1 MQAPQFQVKA
11 IYETLNM
18 LPDEKVYGKMSLAKN
33 RTAFTLLFF
42 FLLLACG
49 KADSENTTIVMIG
62 DSLTAWGDWPILLNR
77 KDVANKG
84 RAGDTTI
91 DVLERMEEIYRLKP
105 QMALVMIGI
114 NDIMK
119 GREAAAVFSNY
130 RRIIQGL
137 LARHINPVIQSTL
150 FLAGDDQRNETID
163 SLNLKLRL
171 YAREQKLPFL
181 DLNKRLS
188 SHNQLNASFTSDGL
202 HLNSAGYRA
211 WGKEIQKTL
220 HLPDIPAG
228 TVKAITP
235 RPFSGLPMGK
245 PLLF

>member
-1 MQAPQFQVKA
+1 
-11 IYETLNM
+11 
-18 LPDEKVYGKMSLAKN
+18 MSLAKN

-42 FLLLACG
+42 FLFLACG
-49 KADSENTTIVMIG
+49 KADSENTTLVMIG

-84 RAGDTTI
+84 RAGDTTN

-114 NDIMK
+114 NDMLK

-137 LARHINPVIQSTL
+137 LAHRIKPVIQSTL
-150 FLAGDDQRNETID
+150 FLAGDDQRNETVAN
-163 SLNLKLRL
+163 LNHKLRR

-211 WGKEIQKTL
+211 WGEEIQKNL
-220 HLPDIPAG
+220 YLPGIPSG
-228 TVKAITP
+228 TVRAI
-235 RPFSGLPMGK
+235 K
-245 PLLF
+245 PPAIFGHFDGQAFTFLS